1 MTPRPVGP
9 ALLGRLAQDA
19 WPAVAPRAA
28 EELLTAITT
37 NARRLL
43 GAAACSIAL
52 LSPDESELTYTA
64 SAVGGEGEVHG
75 LRLPSDEGVA
85 GWVVQSEQPIE
96 VRDLGRDERFSRAAA
111 ERTGYV
117 PDAILAVPIRTPRR
131 LLGVLSVLD
140 RDVNRPG
147 AVHDLQLLG
156 MVADVAALALETVA
170 AFDDLGRVLL
180 NGLAQ
185 ATDAADAGRALRAA
199 ARNLGPADQDAARVA
214 GLLSDLGRP
223 GSPERRLALSVVEDL
238 LAYTRERRSPAP

>member
-1 MTPRPVGP
+1 
-9 ALLGRLAQDA
+9 
-19 WPAVAPRAA
+19 VAPRAA

-52 LSPDESELTYTA
+52 LSPDESELIYTA

-75 LRLPSDEGVA
+75 LRLPADEGVA

-96 VRDLGRDERFSRAAA
+96 VRDLGRDPRFSRAAA
-111 ERTGYV
+111 ERTGYL

-140 RDVNRPG
+140 RDIGRPG
-147 AVHDLQLLG
+147 AAHDLQLLG

-180 NGLAQ
+180 NGLAL
-185 ATDAADAGRALRAA
+185 ATDAADTGRALRAA
-199 ARNLGPADQDAARVA
+199 ARDLGPVDQDTARVA

-223 GSPERRLALSVVEDL
+223 GSPERRLALSVVEDV
-238 LAYTRERRSPAP
+238 LAYSRERRSLAP

>member
-1 MTPRPVGP
+1 M
-9 ALLGRLAQDA
+9 
-19 WPAVAPRAA
+19 APRAA

-52 LSPDESELTYTA
+52 LSPDESELIYTA

-75 LRLPSDEGVA
+75 LRLPADEGVA

-96 VRDLGRDERFSRAAA
+96 VRDLGRDPRFSRAAA
-111 ERTGYV
+111 ERTGYL

-140 RDVNRPG
+140 RDIGRPG
-147 AVHDLQLLG
+147 AAHDLQLLG

-180 NGLAQ
+180 NGLAL
-185 ATDAADAGRALRAA
+185 ATDAADTGRALRAA
-199 ARNLGPADQDAARVA
+199 ARDLGPVDQDTARVA

-223 GSPERRLALSVVEDL
+223 GSPERRLALSVVEDV
-238 LAYTRERRSPAP
+238 LAYSRERRSLAP

>member
-1 MTPRPVGP
+1 M
-9 ALLGRLAQDA
+9 
-19 WPAVAPRAA
+19 APRAA

-52 LSPDESELTYTA
+52 LSPDESELIYTA

-75 LRLPSDEGVA
+75 LRLPADEGVA

-96 VRDLGRDERFSRAAA
+96 VRDLGRDPRFSRAAA
-111 ERTGYV
+111 ERTGYL

-140 RDVNRPG
+140 RDIGRPG
-147 AVHDLQLLG
+147 AAHDLQLLG

-180 NGLAQ
+180 NGLAL
-185 ATDAADAGRALRAA
+185 ATNAADTGRALRAA
-199 ARNLGPADQDAARVA
+199 ARDLGPVDQDTARVA

-223 GSPERRLALSVVEDL
+223 GSPERRLALSVVEDV
-238 LAYTRERRSPAP
+238 LAYSRERRSLAP

>member
-1 MTPRPVGP
+1 M
-9 ALLGRLAQDA
+9 
-19 WPAVAPRAA
+19 
-28 EELLTAITT
+28 
-37 NARRLL
+37 
-43 GAAACSIAL
+43 
-52 LSPDESELTYTA
+52 
-64 SAVGGEGEVHG
+64 HG

-96 VRDLGRDERFSRAAA
+96 VRDLGRDKRFSRAAA

-140 RDVNRPG
+140 RDVDRPG
-147 AVHDLQLLG
+147 AAHDLQLLG

-185 ATDAADAGRALRAA
+185 ATDVADAARALRAA

-223 GSPERRLALSVVEDL
+223 GSPERRLALSVVEDV
-238 LAYTRERRSPAP
+238 LAYSRERRSPAP